1 MKQVE
6 SIYRELRLRISAQSL
21 QEVSVYLI
29 ARYRRRDHDTLARFA
44 RLVGVESAD
53 AGRLFA
59 RLIQLYHP
67 DKLGSIMHDLEES
80 YRAKNLE
87 ALTRM
92 KSVYMVDLDDV
103 RRAWG
108 GPLDYEEEFA
118 FADDDFGYEE
128 ESFEEAYSEED
139 ETGECDEEEYATD
152 DDLRDGGG
160 FIDALNRLFFGGLDA
175 SVTKYDLKNID
186 GALDV
191 SDLEI
196 EDLSGVEHCV
206 NLVVLNLAGND
217 LVKISALAG
226 LVRLESLFLSENSIE
241 DIGCLGGLVNLREL
255 DISFNC
261 VEDVSVLRFL
271 PALEYVNVVGN
282 PLRDASA
289 LDEIEAKG
297 VIVVR

>member
-6 SIYRELRLRISAQSL
+6 SIYRELRSRISAQSL

-29 ARYRRRDHDTLARFA
+29 ARYRRRDHDTLSRFA

-67 DKLGSIMHDLEES
+67 DKLGAILHDLDES
-80 YRAKNLE
+80 YRGKNLE
-87 ALTRM
+87 ALARM
-92 KSVYMVDLDDV
+92 RSVYMVDLDDV

-108 GPLDYEEEFA
+108 GQLDYEEEFA

-128 ESFEEAYSEED
+128 ESFEEAYPEED

-196 EDLSGVEHCV
+196 EDLSGIEHCV

-241 DIGCLGGLVNLREL
+241 DIGCLAGLVNLREL

-261 VEDVSVLRFL
+261 VEDVPVLRFL

-297 VIVVR
+297 VIFVR

>member
-6 SIYRELRLRISAQSL
+6 SIYRELRSRISAQSL

-29 ARYRRRDHDTLARFA
+29 ARYRRRDHDALARFA

-67 DKLGSIMHDLEES
+67 DKLGAILHDLEES
-80 YRAKNLE
+80 YRGKNLE
-87 ALTRM
+87 ALARM
-92 KSVYMVDLDDV
+92 RSVYMVDLDDV

-108 GPLDYEEEFA
+108 GQLDYEEEFA

-128 ESFEEAYSEED
+128 ESFEEAYPEED
-139 ETGECDEEEYATD
+139 ETEECDEEEYATN
-152 DDLRDGGG
+152 DDLREGGG

-196 EDLSGVEHCV
+196 EDLSGIEHCV

-241 DIGCLGGLVNLREL
+241 DIGCLAGLVNLREL

-261 VEDVSVLRFL
+261 VEDVPVLRFL